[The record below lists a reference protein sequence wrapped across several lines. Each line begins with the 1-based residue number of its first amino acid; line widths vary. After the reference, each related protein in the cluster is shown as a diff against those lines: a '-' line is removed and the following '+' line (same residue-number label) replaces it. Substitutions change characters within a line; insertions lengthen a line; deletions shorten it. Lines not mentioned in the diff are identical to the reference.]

1 MEKEFLLTQILESW
15 QTNNRINLFL
25 IDKISDEGMR
35 CSLSKRGGR
44 NVVRQFAHLHNNRV
58 WQLQKRAKEL
68 SEGLSVFES
77 KEEPSKKVLIKNLN
91 QSAKQ
96 FEIYFS
102 DILDNKSK
110 RKTFNKGIISYLSYF
125 VAHESHHRGSILLTL
140 KECGHKL
147 DSDTSMAIWNWDK
160 I

>member
-1 MEKEFLLTQILESW
+1 MEKDILLKQIIESW
-15 QTNNRINLFL
+15 NTNNRINLFL
-25 IDKISDEGMR
+25 IDKISNEGML
-35 CSLSKRGGR
+35 CTFSKRGGR
-44 NVVRQFAHLHNNRV
+44 NVTRQFAHIHNNRV
-58 WQLQKRAKEL
+58 WHLQRRAKEL

-77 KEEPSKKVLIKNLN
+77 KEEPNKKTLIKHLN

-96 FEIYFS
+96 FDIYFR
-102 DILDNKSK
+102 DILDEKPK
-110 RKTFNKGIISYLSYF
+110 RKTFHKGVIAYLSYF
-125 VAHESHHRGSILLTL
+125 VSHESHHRGSILLTL